1 MPGRDEVGLR
11 LGNSIPPVSQVQN
24 CTTTKLSSVQ
34 APTIGSVHDG
44 NDDSVVRLFMNLLC
58 MGYRISIHLCLTF
71 TYAASPQCN
80 IKVVILKV
88 ASFFI
93 TIHLPH
99 HTHGPAKDC
108 SHPSSDDLYDN
119 RESWVHVFHPCVY
132 IRECVETQSGLPVQK
147 TAASHLDYAVIYIL
161 CILMIVILNQ
171 CELCITPCM
180 SNY

>member
-24 CTTTKLSSVQ
+24 CTTTKVSSVQ

-58 MGYRISIHLCLTF
+58 MGYRISIHLCLTLF

-88 ASFFI
+88 ASFFL
-93 TIHLPH
+93 TIHMDQQRIAPILLQMIS
-99 HTHGPAKDC
+99 TITEGHGYTC
-108 SHPSSDDLYDN
+108 SILVCTYGNVWKH
-119 RESWVHVFHPCVY
+119 RV
-132 IRECVETQSGLPVQK
+132 
-147 TAASHLDYAVIYIL
+147 DYRYRRQQLLIWIMLSFTYCAY
-161 CILMIVILNQ
+161 
-171 CELCITPCM
+171 
-180 SNY
+180 